1 MGWIPPPESELSE
14 VMDSYFEAEYLTK
27 LGTIHGLLDSDPVID
42 IHLFDEGVKII
53 LHTQGMATRPIPTDS
68 GQEELRFVEI
78 EMALPQGWPTGDEML
93 KTDEAAWP
101 VQWLRRLAYH
111 PHQDEPPIGKLFFYP
126 NGSPPKPFANNTEM
140 CFWMLMLSNKPPVY
154 ISEEKQIM
162 IYIAVLCTK
171 RSTNWFNVMV
181 SASLVV
187 DSTRIKSIRTRCFSE
202 RTLEWSSPSETRIR
216 STPP

>member
-1 MGWIPPPESELSE
+1 
-14 VMDSYFEAEYLTK
+14 MDSYFEEEYLTK

-111 PHQDEPPIGKLFFYP
+111 PHQDEQPIGKLFFYP

-162 IYIAVLCTK
+162 IHIAVPLYK
-171 RSTNWFNVMV
+171 EEYELVQRHGLGELGRRFDENKIYPHQMFFRKNVGM
-181 SASLVV
+181 
-187 DSTRIKSIRTRCFSE
+187 E
-202 RTLEWSSPSETRIR
+202 
-216 STPP
+216 